1 MNKSCQELR
10 MQSQQIQFLEEDKL
24 ASLSRQLPEYLTKCF
39 SSKIEQEIE
48 NALIL
53 AKLQG
58 FTVEEIKEVFQEW
71 KQTLKENKEVN
82 HGL

>member
-39 SSKIEQEIE
+39 SSKIKDKIDR
-48 NALIL
+48 ALTRAHL
-53 AKLQG
+53 EG
-58 FTVEEIKEVFQEW
+58 FTKEEIREAFEEWLATQE
-71 KQTLKENKEVN
+71 EI
-82 HGL
+82 